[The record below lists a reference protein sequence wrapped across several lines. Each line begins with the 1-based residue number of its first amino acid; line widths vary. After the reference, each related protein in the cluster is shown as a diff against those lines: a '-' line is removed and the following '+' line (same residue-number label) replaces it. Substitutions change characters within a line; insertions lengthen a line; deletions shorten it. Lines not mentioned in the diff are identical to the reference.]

1 MNTVTTDSF
10 CEKLAQVL
18 DLEAVEPSDIIQDLP
33 DWDSLAALSVV
44 AMLDSR
50 FGVHINASDLKR
62 LTTVQ
67 DLMDFVDRLSGSN
80 ANQHP

>member
-1 MNTVTTDSF
+1 MNTLTTDSF

-18 DLEAVEPSDIIQDLP
+18 DLEAVEPASVIQDLP

-50 FGVHINASDLKR
+50 FGVHIGSSDLKR
-62 LTTVQ
+62 LSTVQ
-67 DLMDFVDRLSGSN
+67 DLMDFVARAGGSN

>member
-1 MNTVTTDSF
+1 MNTLTTDTF

-18 DLEAVEPSDIIQDLP
+18 DLEVVEPASIIQDLP

-50 FGVHINASDLKR
+50 FGVHINSSDLKR

-67 DLMDFVDRLSGSN
+67 DLMDFVSR
-80 ANQHP
+80 HPESRP

>member
-1 MNTVTTDSF
+1 MITLTADSF

-18 DLEAVEPSDIIQDLP
+18 DLEAVEPASVIQDLP

-50 FGVHINASDLKR
+50 YGVHIGSSDLKR
-62 LTTVQ
+62 LGTVQ
-67 DLMDFVDRLSGSN
+67 DLMNLVASLKGSN
-80 ANQHP
+80 ADQHP

>member
-1 MNTVTTDSF
+1 MNTLTTDAF

-18 DLEAVEPSDIIQDLP
+18 DLEAVEPASVIQDLP

-50 FGVHINASDLKR
+50 YGVHINSSDLKR
-62 LTTVQ
+62 LSTVQ
-67 DLMDFVDRLSGSN
+67 DLMDLTARLSGSN
-80 ANQHP
+80 ADQHP